1 MAAKCGGGGGGD
13 SDECITR
20 YTDAGSYLESLR
32 YFLSRRTVLEML
44 RDRGYDVSDSEL
56 ALSLS
61 LSSVPFSATSPT
73 RKDSVSTS
81 LSAPTPPKR
90 ESLQGLILILQSQV
104 TAYAKKEMDKFS
116 FKVELFQLLWMLE
129 TDAIARYYGLER
141 GQVVKVTYS
150 GGIVDALETYRC
162 VSARF
167 IQ

>member
-1 MAAKCGGGGGGD
+1 MAVKCGGGGGGD

-90 ESLQGLILILQSQV
+90 ESLQGLILILQSKV
-104 TAYAKKEMDKFS
+104 TAYAKKEMEKF
-116 FKVELFQLLWMLE
+116 
-129 TDAIARYYGLER
+129 YPGL
-141 GQVVKVTYS
+141 
-150 GGIVDALETYRC
+150 
-162 VSARF
+162 
-167 IQ
+167 